1 MLSVNMNFKCKCSVL
16 REIVREIHIGLRE
29 HGRSFLF
36 SFFFFFSSLSKRS
49 PIVSL
54 GYQSRWDYIEM
65 TFKEESICWIHLFS
79 QNNDP

>member
-1 MLSVNMNFKCKCSVL
+1 MLSVNMNFKCKGSVL
-16 REIVREIHIGLRE
+16 REIVREIHNGLRE
-29 HGRSFLF
+29 H
-36 SFFFFFSSLSKRS
+36 FFSSLSKRS

-79 QNNDP
+79 QNNNP